1 MRYCPLFLILCDV
14 WDIRHFGTRQ
24 SGHRHA
30 TTAQLSVI
38 MLNVVLRNVA
48 VPKDGWGMLLSFNQK
63 QKQNSSRKV
72 FDAANF

>member
-1 MRYCPLFLILCDV
+1 MRYFRHLLILCDV
-14 WDIRHFGTRQ
+14 RDIRHFGTRQ

-30 TTAQLSVI
+30 TTAPLSVI

-48 VPKDGWGMLLSFNQK
+48 APKDGWGMLLGFNQK